1 VITAC
6 RPGHAGVLR
15 KDEARTKYAELKY
28 QTCDA
33 QSRMLITR
41 QERPREESERSM
53 VSTPRPIV
61 GDMRI
66 LIVGAAGTFGRAIHQ
81 RFQERGHDIVTVGR
95 TTGDIRCDIAQCHE
109 LEAVQTVCRY
119 KEMHLHSV
127 E

>member
-1 VITAC
+1 M
-6 RPGHAGVLR
+6 RR

-28 QTCDA
+28 QACDA
-33 QSRMLITR
+33 QLRMLITR

-53 VSTPRPIV
+53 VSTPRPI
-61 GDMRI
+61 
-66 LIVGAAGTFGRAIHQ
+66 
-81 RFQERGHDIVTVGR
+81 ERGHDIVTVGR

-127 E
+127 ERGES